1 MATKRESERA
11 DKGGRKKGIILG
23 GKERAADNCVERT
36 RWMMAWA
43 SERREGERS
52 DGEEMEGH
60 RHANETT
67 EERRPLFFAARF
79 GYTYWDR
86 LNR

>member
-23 GKERAADNCVERT
+23 ENDRERAADNCVERT
-36 RWMMAWA
+36 RWMMARA
-43 SERREGERS
+43 SERREGARS
-52 DGEEMEGH
+52 NGEEMEGH

-67 EERRPLFFAARF
+67 DEGISFALLASDTHI
-79 GYTYWDR
+79 GIG
-86 LNR
+86 